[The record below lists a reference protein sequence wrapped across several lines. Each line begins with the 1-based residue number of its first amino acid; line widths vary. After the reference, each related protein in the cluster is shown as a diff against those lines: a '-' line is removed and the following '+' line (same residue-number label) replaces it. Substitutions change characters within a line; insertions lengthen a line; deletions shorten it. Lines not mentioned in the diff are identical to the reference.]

1 MNLLR
6 KMALGAATAVV
17 RNLAVRE
24 PDSLEWQR
32 KQGGGSDAGE
42 TLSDRT
48 VIGLPAV
55 WACVNLL
62 AGTVASLPLMVY
74 RTDAAGER
82 SVARDHAL
90 YRLLHDSPNFD
101 QTAVDFWEFI
111 ATSLELWGNA
121 YARVER
127 TAGKVVNLLPVN
139 PALMVPRRLPNG
151 TIEYRWSQAG
161 RHYVET
167 DKTMLHIRGFGG
179 DPLGGMSTLHF
190 GVQAFGLARA
200 AQAAAGSTF
209 RNGMR
214 PSVQLSFKEFLTEPQ
229 FELVNDRLIQQ
240 YMGAMNAGRPYIAE
254 GGAELKALSI
264 NPVDAQMLEILGLSV
279 EQICMLFQVPPVMIG
294 HTSKTSSWP
303 SSTEQQGLILQK
315 FTLRRRL
322 KRIEQAL
329 EKQLL
334 TPVDRAAGITI
345 EFNIEGL
352 LRADSAGRA
361 TFYQRMT
368 AIGAMTINEVRKREN
383 LSPVDGGNVPRIQ
396 MQNVPITD
404 GDDDATRELVRQLIA
419 EESD

>member
-6 KMALGAATAVV
+6 KMVLGAANAVV
-17 RNLAVRE
+17 RNLTVRG
-24 PDSLEWQR
+24 PDSEDRQR
-32 KQGGGSDAGE
+32 YGGYSEAGVD
-42 TLSDRT
+42 LSDRS

-62 AGTVASLPLMVY
+62 AGTIASLPLVVY
-74 RTDAAGER
+74 RTDGNGER
-82 SVARDHAL
+82 SIARDHSL
-90 YRLLHDSPNFD
+90 YRLLHDSPNYD
-101 QTAVDFWEFI
+101 QTAVDFWEYV

-127 TAGKVVNLLPVN
+127 SVGKVVNLHPIN
-139 PALMVPRRLPNG
+139 PALVVPRRLANG
-151 TIEYRWSQAG
+151 TIEYRWSQG
-161 RHYVET
+161 GKQYVET
-167 DKTMLHIRGFGG
+167 DKTMLHVRGFGG

-214 PSVQLSFKEFLTEPQ
+214 PSVQLAFPEFLTDDQ
-229 FELVNDRLIQQ
+229 FKLVNDRLIDQ

-254 GGAELKALSI
+254 GGGKIEAISI
-264 NPVDAQMLEILGLSV
+264 NPVDAQLLEILGLSI
-279 EQICMLFQVPPVMIG
+279 EQVCMMFQVPPVMIG
-294 HTSKTSSWP
+294 YTSKSSSWP

-334 TPVDRAAGITI
+334 TSADRAAGITI

-352 LRADSAGRA
+352 LRADSTGRA
-361 TFYQRMT
+361 RYYQVMT
-368 AIGAMTINEVRKREN
+368 MIGGMTINEVRRLEN
-383 LSPVDGGNVPRIQ
+383 LPPVEGGEVPRIQ
-396 MQNVPITD
+396 MQNVPITA
-404 GDDDATRELVRQLIA
+404 GDDEATAELVRRIIA
-419 EESD
+419 EETP

>member
-1 MNLLR
+1 MNILR
-6 KMALGAATAVV
+6 KMALGAANVVV
-17 RNLAVRE
+17 RSLTVRE
-24 PDSLEWQR
+24 PDSVEWQHSGR
-32 KQGGGSDAGE
+32 YSEAGE
-42 TLSDRT
+42 VLSDRA

-62 AGTVASLPLMVY
+62 AGTIASLPLMVY
-74 RTDAAGER
+74 RTDAKGER
-82 SVARDHAL
+82 VIARDHPL

-127 TAGKVVNLLPVN
+127 SAGKVVNLHPVN
-139 PALMVPRRLPNG
+139 PALVTPRRLTNG
-151 TIEYRWSQAG
+151 TIEYRWSQNG
-161 RHYVET
+161 RQYVET
-167 DKTMLHIRGFGG
+167 DGTMLHIRGFGG
-179 DPLGGMSTLHF
+179 DPMGGMSTLYF

-200 AQAAAGSTF
+200 AQVAAGSTF

-214 PSVQLSFKEFLTEPQ
+214 PSAQLVFEKWLTAEQRKLAEEKLTE
-229 FELVNDRLIQQ
+229 Q
-240 YMGAMNAGRPYIAE
+240 YLGAMNAGRPYIAE
-254 GGAELKALSI
+254 GNSKVEAISI
-264 NPVDAQMLEILGLSV
+264 NPVDAQLLEILGLSI

-294 HTSKTSSWP
+294 YTSKSSSWP

-334 TPVDRAAGITI
+334 TPADRAAGVTI

-361 TFYQRMT
+361 RYYQIMT
-368 AIGAMTINEVRKREN
+368 MIGAMTINEVRRREN
-383 LSPVDGGNVPRIQ
+383 EPPVPGGDVPRIQ
-396 MQNVPITD
+396 MQNVPITSAD
-404 GDDDATRELVRQLIA
+404 EEATAELVRRFIA
-419 EESD
+419 EESN